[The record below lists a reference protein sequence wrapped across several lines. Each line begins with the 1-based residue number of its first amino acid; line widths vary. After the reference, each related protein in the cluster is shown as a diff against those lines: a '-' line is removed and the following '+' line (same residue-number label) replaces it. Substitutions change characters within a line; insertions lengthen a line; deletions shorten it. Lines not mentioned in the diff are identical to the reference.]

1 MNRSLILSL
10 ALGASLAACAAEPAG
25 EATAPAARPATAPAS
40 APVSGDTQARVRQ
53 ALESLLPGVTVG
65 EVRASPLPGLMEAGI
80 DGRVLYVTEDGRFL
94 IQGALIDVQ
103 ARDNLTRHSEARM
116 RKALLETVDIAQ
128 RGVVFPAAREQHVV
142 KVFTDIDCGFC
153 RRMHRQI
160 DEYNRQGITVEYL
173 FYPRAGLGSESFR
186 KAVSVWCAA
195 DRRKAL
201 TEAKNG
207 VELPRANCS
216 NPVTMDYD
224 LGRRVG
230 LTGTPAVYS
239 AGGYEL
245 GGYVEPAELRERL
258 DELAAEAAA
267 GGAAGP

>member
-1 MNRSLILSL
+1 MGSGTASPPTCSTTVPTCAPCRCCWGTVRFRPPRSTPWWPGKASSACTSSTIRAPERRRGRQAGAAGTVRESRTSGPRCGPTPQPIWNFRMNRSLILSL

-160 DEYNRQGITVEYL
+160 
-173 FYPRAGLGSESFR
+173 
-186 KAVSVWCAA
+186 
-195 DRRKAL
+195 
-201 TEAKNG
+201 
-207 VELPRANCS
+207 
-216 NPVTMDYD
+216 
-224 LGRRVG
+224 
-230 LTGTPAVYS
+230 
-239 AGGYEL
+239 
-245 GGYVEPAELRERL
+245 
-258 DELAAEAAA
+258 
-267 GGAAGP
+267 